1 MKTIQHYTR
10 SAFWVFVVAAI
21 STTSF
26 AAKKNPTS
34 KLYVADLEGFAEI
47 DTGERIEELSKRSV
61 HNAQGTIIQTKEDS
75 SNAMVFS
82 NGTGIYFAPDTRLE
96 VKRFSQEPF
105 TPNRTDL
112 ESEPSISQTFGFI
125 PRGSVGLCVPKL
137 VAGSS
142 MVYQTPQGALN
153 MRGKKVVIETDGF
166 ETKISMVEGESTV
179 KGNEANSSGQ
189 TLTGGEQAIIRRL
202 PGRAPTIEIQ
212 PIPDDE
218 KAVIE
223 DKVTLACNA
232 RKTVYFEVADRKDI
246 NAPNA
251 NGGEVGT
258 QTSEDGEDLSAG
270 AGGALGEGWAAIF
283 DQNEETEDTLTAVV
297 VTPVEPPREVVEISA
312 AAIRPNL

>member
-1 MKTIQHYTR
+1 M
-10 SAFWVFVVAAI
+10 
-21 STTSF
+21 
-26 AAKKNPTS
+26 
-34 KLYVADLEGFAEI
+34 
-47 DTGERIEELSKRSV
+47 
-61 HNAQGTIIQTKEDS
+61 
-75 SNAMVFS
+75 
-82 NGTGIYFAPDTRLE
+82 
-96 VKRFSQEPF
+96 
-105 TPNRTDL
+105 
-112 ESEPSISQTFGFI
+112 
-125 PRGSVGLCVPKL
+125 
-137 VAGSS
+137 
-142 MVYQTPQGALN
+142 
-153 MRGKKVVIETDGF
+153 
-166 ETKISMVEGESTV
+166 
-179 KGNEANSSGQ
+179 
-189 TLTGGEQAIIRRL
+189 